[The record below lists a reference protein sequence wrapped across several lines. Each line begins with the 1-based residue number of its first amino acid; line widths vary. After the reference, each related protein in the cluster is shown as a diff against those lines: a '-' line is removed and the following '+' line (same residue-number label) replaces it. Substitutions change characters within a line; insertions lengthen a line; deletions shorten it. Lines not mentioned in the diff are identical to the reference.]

1 MLPIVFWTAN
11 VGTFVFCGVQ
21 PVQPIGVNSDST
33 AVSLYRA
40 DDSTGS
46 AAFTGLAGEVAS
58 VISEPAAN
66 AKRTIMERDFFVMCQ
81 IYTQIPPKER
91 PRYACAQGKGP
102 IPVEPLLVLEP
113 KTRTKNVL

>member
-1 MLPIVFWTAN
+1 M
-11 VGTFVFCGVQ
+11 
-21 PVQPIGVNSDST
+21 QPIGVNSDST

>member
-1 MLPIVFWTAN
+1 M
-11 VGTFVFCGVQ
+11 
-21 PVQPIGVNSDST
+21 QPIGVNSDST

-81 IYTQIPPKER
+81 TL
-91 PRYACAQGKGP
+91 YANSTKGKTP
-102 IPVEPLLVLEP
+102 ICL
-113 KTRTKNVL
+113 RAG